1 MSFIQ
6 HILEKIPKLGGIW
19 DKSFILQILIIAP
32 FVLICIPSSLGRSKY
47 FQGEIPSVTDL
58 LPSVLCLA
66 MFCVFREIFANKLFV
81 LIAKKII
88 RKKPEWTEEFTK
100 FRTERMAL
108 TLFKTIYFFIISP
121 LGILLFR
128 NEDWVPKQL
137 FGAGK
142 SDLSLLWENFPYVP
156 RVPYLSLYYCI
167 ELGYHMH
174 SLVYHLK
181 LPARNDFYE
190 SLLHHL
196 ATVFLIVLS
205 YSNCCARI
213 GVLVMILHDV
223 VDAWMYLAKTLMD
236 CAPTIVF
243 IPPFALFMGSYLY
256 FRLYTFPV
264 YVIPGGFKAIKY
276 IPEGAPFGKTTWALL
291 NLLLVVLF
299 ILHIYWFKLII
310 DTFTNL
316 ISKKG
321 IVDPHATQQA
331 VDFNKKETVKSD

>member
-1 MSFIQ
+1 MTIKQF
-6 HILEKIPKLGGIW
+6 ILEKMPKLGGMW
-19 DKSFILQILIIAP
+19 DKSFILQILIIGP

-47 FQGEIPSVTDL
+47 YNGEIPSVTDL
-58 LPSVLCLA
+58 LPSIVFLA
-66 MFCVFREIFANKLFV
+66 MFCFCREIFANKLFV
-81 LIAKKII
+81 LLAKKII

-142 SDLSLLWENFPYVP
+142 GDLSLLWENFPYVP

-181 LPARNDFYE
+181 LPPRNDFYE

-196 ATVFLIVLS
+196 ATVFLIILS
-205 YSNCCARI
+205 LMVFTYILTFIVPGGEYARI
-213 GVLVMILHDV
+213 
-223 VDAWMYLAKTLMD
+223 VDEFGNT
-236 CAPTIVF
+236 
-243 IPPFALFMGSYLY
+243 
-256 FRLYTFPV
+256 
-264 YVIPGGFKAIKY
+264 VIDTESGFKTV
-276 IPEGAPFGKTTWALL
+276 EGGISFWKWALSPI
-291 NLLLVVLF
+291 LVLGSEG
-299 ILHIYWFKLII
+299 K
-310 DTFTNL
+310 
-316 ISKKG
+316 
-321 IVDPHATQQA
+321 A
-331 VDFNKKETVKSD
+331 